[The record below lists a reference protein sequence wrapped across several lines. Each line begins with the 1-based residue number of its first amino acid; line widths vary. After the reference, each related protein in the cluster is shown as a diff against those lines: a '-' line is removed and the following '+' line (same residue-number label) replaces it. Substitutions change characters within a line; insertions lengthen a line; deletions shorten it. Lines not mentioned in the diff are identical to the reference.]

1 MSAGGH
7 FHTFFMRGVNAKA
20 AKGFFG
26 LIYHFQALGV
36 MGQKEFDEELEKSR
50 SPTCGS
56 EAVESSP
63 CLIL

>member
-1 MSAGGH
+1 
-7 FHTFFMRGVNAKA
+7 MRGVNAKA

-36 MGQKEFDEELEKSR
+36 MGRKEFDEELEKSR

>member
-7 FHTFFMRGVNAKA
+7 FILFMRGVNAKA

-36 MGQKEFDEELEKSR
+36 MGQKDAK
-50 SPTCGS
+50 G
-56 EAVESSP
+56 V
-63 CLIL
+63 